1 MPSKLEYV
9 NFSVRGDVV
18 HASFGIEVP
27 LAEWDIHSII
37 QCGFSI
43 MPPQMPPPLPGFDPA
58 VDVRQSPA
66 EHNEAETPAAPL
78 AEAGQRRRRRTQAE
92 MRASREEH
100 FPLGTS
106 LHGPQAD
113 PNAFAGQH
121 SEAAGEAIA
130 ATPPST
136 EPTRRRRA
144 APPAD
149 VVPVFTDVEMSK
161 AASNAAEELVKLGE
175 DGPALVK
182 LILGDYKVASVNEIP
197 AELREKFISELASEV
212 ELAKQEKSA

>member
-9 NFSVRGDVV
+9 NFHVDGETV
-18 HASFGIEVP
+18 HASFGLAVP
-27 LAEWDIHSII
+27 IAEWDIHKII
-37 QCGFSI
+37 NAGFSI
-43 MPPQMPPPLPGFDPA
+43 MPPMPLQGFDPA

-66 EHNEAETPAAPL
+66 EHHEAETPAAPL
-78 AEAGQRRRRRTQAE
+78 AEAGQRRRRRTHAE
-92 MRASREEH
+92 MEAAKAADNVAS
-100 FPLGTS
+100 GV
-106 LHGPQAD
+106 AD
-113 PNAFAGQH
+113 PNASVG
-121 SEAAGEAIA
+121 EAAA

-144 APPAD
+144 APAETGPATISD
-149 VVPVFTDVEMSK
+149 VDMSK
-161 AASNAAEELVKLGE
+161 AASNAAEELVKIGE

-197 AELREKFISELASEV
+197 AELREKFLSELASEV